1 MHKNIC
7 APFQYVFVASL
18 YSYKTRYIGMCTEKC
33 CESIKMQ
40 VPEYMYKFLCTII
53 HLKIV
58 LRSRSSDGQQNKA
71 VELRLQGIKT

>member
-1 MHKNIC
+1 
-7 APFQYVFVASL
+7 
-18 YSYKTRYIGMCTEKC
+18 
-33 CESIKMQ
+33 MQ